1 MRADVFQKRFFDSL
15 ADSGAIRGIFDHLPG
30 VYFFVKDRD
39 GRLISASA
47 MILERLG
54 MKDESEFIGKVD
66 EQVYPPQLAAAY
78 RADDEWV
85 FRTGK
90 PLVNRLEVWLDE
102 DRRPDWCVTT
112 KVPLFGK
119 KTASKPAP
127 IVGLMGISRRDLD
140 REVLRPVNEA
150 TQAVNYLRTRL
161 DRIVSADEL
170 AEGIGTS
177 VRTLNRKINDTF
189 GIPPYELM
197 LRMRIQ
203 SAAESLLRSDEEICH
218 VAVNHGFC
226 DQSTFTQHFRKR
238 MGMTPRQ
245 FRMAHLASN
254 KSS

>member
-1 MRADVFQKRFFDSL
+1 MNPKQFQQRFFESL
-15 ADSGAIRGIFDHLPG
+15 ADPSGIRSIFDYLPG
-30 VYFFVKDRD
+30 IYFFVKDRQR
-39 GRLISASA
+39 RLVTASA

-54 MKDESEFIGKVD
+54 MDNEADFIGKID
-66 EQVYPPQLAAAY
+66 EEVYPKQLAAAY

-85 FRTGK
+85 FQSAK

-112 KVPLFGK
+112 KLPLFGK
-119 KTASKPAP
+119 PLSDQQPAP
-127 IVGLMGISRRDLD
+127 VVGLMGISRRDLD

-150 TQAVNYLRTRL
+150 TQAVDYLRTRL
-161 DRIVSADEL
+161 DRIVSAEEL
-170 AEGIGTS
+170 AKGIGTS
-177 VRTLNRKINDTF
+177 VRTLNRKINETF

-203 SAAESLLRSDEEICH
+203 SAAESLLRSDEEICRI
-218 VAVNHGFC
+218 AVDHGFC

-245 FRMAHLASN
+245 FRLAHR
-254 KSS
+254 